1 MAGKINSPEKV
12 FQEFTDNLKACFGES
27 LKSIVLFGSAAREDY
42 DPKRSDINFLVVMD
56 DNSPSELAK
65 VLPYLS
71 KWRKKRIST
80 PLFLTAGYIESALDT
95 YPVEFFNM
103 KSSYRVLFG
112 EDVLESIIFDP
123 EDIRHQCEREL
134 RGKLLHLWQSFL
146 ETGGKARFLP
156 GLASQS
162 LKAFVPVFRAIL
174 YLVDK
179 PSTGSKE
186 SVIREVADHFDLD
199 HSLFDEL
206 IGIASKKKKASQE
219 KITALYDH
227 YTEAIE
233 RLTNEVDSMV
243 LADKEKAEDENDVI
257 NDSVPSEVISEE
269 ESLD

>member
-1 MAGKINSPEKV
+1 MAGKVNSPEKV

-56 DNSPSELAK
+56 DNSPSELTK

-123 EDIRHQCEREL
+123 ENIRHQCEREL

-146 ETGGKARFLP
+146 ETGGKTRFLP

-162 LKAFVPVFRAIL
+162 LRAFVPVFRAIL
-174 YLVDK
+174 SLLDK
-179 PSTGSKE
+179 PCTGSKE
-186 SVIREVADHFDLD
+186 SVIREVAAHFDLD
-199 HSLFDEL
+199 HSLFEEL
-206 IGIASKKKKASQE
+206 ISIASKKKKASKE
-219 KITALYDH
+219 KIAELYDH

-233 RLTNEVDSMV
+233 KLTNEVDSMV
-243 LADKEKAEDENDVI
+243 IIEKEQAEDEVDTG
-257 NDSVPSEVISEE
+257 DDTESSKETSEE
-269 ESLD
+269 ELSE